1 MKKSILAFAFIFASL
16 VANAQ
21 EAKII
26 KTVNEAGDVASF
38 ELDCS
43 KKFQPLAKGLR
54 YNITRHEFKGPEL
67 KNTYRV
73 LLVMEGFYTHILN
86 KEMTISVVLNDGT
99 VIEKRQTI
107 EDDGYFNGACT
118 LIINSINGPIKRY
131 IKEIIVHADKD
142 VPYVISEYY
151 STLFNK
157 NLNNIISAK

>member
-1 MKKSILAFAFIFASL
+1 MKKSIIAFAFVFVSL

-26 KTVNEAGDVASF
+26 KGVNEAGDVASF

-54 YNITRHEFKGPEL
+54 YTITRHEFKGPEL

-86 KEMTISVVLNDGT
+86 KEMAISVVLNDGT

-118 LIINSINGPIKRY
+118 VIINSINGPVKRY
-131 IKEIIVHADKD
+131 IKEIIVHADND
-142 VPYVISEYY
+142 VSYMITEHY

>member
-1 MKKSILAFAFIFASL
+1 MKNSIITFAFVLISL
-16 VANAQ
+16 VVHAQ

-26 KTVNEAGDVASF
+26 KGVNEAGDVASF

-54 YNITRHEFKGPEL
+54 YTITRHEFKGPEL

-86 KEMTISVVLNDGT
+86 KEMTISVVLSDGS

-118 LIINSINGPIKRY
+118 LIINAINGPVNRY

-142 VPYVISEYY
+142 VPYVISEHF

>member
-1 MKKSILAFAFIFASL
+1 MKKSILAFAFVFVSL

-26 KTVNEAGDVASF
+26 KGVNEAGDVASF

-86 KEMTISVVLNDGT
+86 KEMAVTVVLNDGT
-99 VIEKRQTI
+99 RIEKRQTI
-107 EDDGYFNGACT
+107 EDDGYFNGTCT
-118 LIINSINGPIKRY
+118 VIINTINGPFTRH

-142 VPYVISEYY
+142 FSYIITDHYGI
-151 STLFNK
+151 LFNK